1 MECHGTS
8 MLDTVGYCWIVHML
22 RCLSFVIRCFRDEAE
37 MEEQIRASLQGTQGF
52 KGLMRYD
59 VIGASENQLQYVE
72 DMWNSLFVSI
82 CFQFFR
88 VLRAWTRHTAACC
101 CQERNIWGLT
111 GWSCMMT
118 AGTSTELGR
127 RPPDLILITSINIL
141 AFWAKVLFQPQD
153 RREPFW
159 RPTPHHVS

>member
-88 VLRAWTRHTAACC
+88 VLRAW
-101 CQERNIWGLT
+101 
-111 GWSCMMT
+111 
-118 AGTSTELGR
+118 
-127 RPPDLILITSINIL
+127 
-141 AFWAKVLFQPQD
+141 
-153 RREPFW
+153 
-159 RPTPHHVS
+159 